1 MKEQEGP
8 LLTPSP
14 TASRT
19 RRVRRVRYHVVR
31 FVNDRP
37 VWEIFDGERLQPSQE
52 SRSRRSL
59 PVLVFLPDHF
69 FFFFLPDALQ
79 HQGAGRQ
86 RLAAARLQMEH
97 MFPVSSNGHSDSGVL
112 AIGRDQWLGYYRHP
126 ALASFVE
133 RHKRI
138 LGRANAVTTPF
149 FLAWNAASAAGVHEW
164 AWHNPWEATRALAS
178 GHGLDYFQGGDRE
191 WTLRLERHA
200 GKTVKQWLLP
210 ELLAAAPQVGWSKLR
225 LPMPALNGEGADQ
238 KRLFRLGALVA
249 ALAVLFWL
257 GQGLRLADQKRQV
270 AQWEQ
275 ATADMYGQLLAP
287 PLGPDPYGR
296 LLFRLNQL
304 RAPVSEGLDALELL
318 GLLSSAA
325 PAGFRVESLALG
337 ANTGTIRAKLGDYE
351 QLEALLKA
359 LEGHQRF
366 DFSLDQATSADNEIF
381 VTLRVGY

>member
-1 MKEQEGP
+1 MLK
-8 LLTPSP
+8 P
-14 TASRT
+14 TSAASRA
-19 RRVRRVRYHVVR
+19 RYHVVR
-31 FVNDRP
+31 FVNDVP

-52 SRSRRSL
+52 PRASRTL
-59 PVLVFLPDHF
+59 PVLVLLPDHF
-69 FFFFLPDALQ
+69 FFFFLPDAVQL
-79 HQGAGRQ
+79 QGAARR
-86 RLAAARLQMEH
+86 RLAAARLQMDH
-97 MFPVSSNGHSDSGVL
+97 MFPASSNGHDDSGVL
-112 AIGRDQWLGYYRHP
+112 AVGSDQCLGYYRHP
-126 ALASFVE
+126 TAISFAE

-149 FLAWNAASAAGVHEW
+149 FLAWNAASANGVHEW
-164 AWHNPWEATRALAS
+164 AWHSPWEATRALAS
-178 GHGLDYFQGGDRE
+178 GHGLDYFQGDDRE
-191 WTLRLERHA
+191 WTLRLARHA
-200 GKTVKQWLLP
+200 GSAVKQWSLP
-210 ELLAAAPQVGWSKLR
+210 ELLAAAPRVGWSKLR

-238 KRLFRLGALVA
+238 RRLFRLGAAVA

-270 AQWEQ
+270 AHWEQ
-275 ATADMYGQLLAP
+275 ATTEMYVQLLTP

-304 RAPVSEGLDALELL
+304 RTPVAEGLDALELL

-337 ANTGTIRAKLGDYE
+337 ANAGTIRAKLGDYE

-359 LEGHQRF
+359 LEGHPRF
-366 DFSLDQATSADNEIF
+366 DFSLDQATSADNEIL